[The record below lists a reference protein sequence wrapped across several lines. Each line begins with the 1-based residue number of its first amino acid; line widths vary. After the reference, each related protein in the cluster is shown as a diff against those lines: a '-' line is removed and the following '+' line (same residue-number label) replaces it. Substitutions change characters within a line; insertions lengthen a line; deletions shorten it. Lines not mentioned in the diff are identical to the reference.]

1 MLVRLQDGRLK
12 DVAVTEVTKENYIVP
27 QNERNVYHCKIEITQ
42 FDNRTGKRISTPR
55 IQKFDKKEYETI
67 VETNLKLQGYVVEV
81 LYNPTEYLQMVKKQ
95 RAGIGNGIQ
104 RANSQAEIDA
114 AVAKALAQQK
124 AAFDKQLEDAVAKAM
139 AKNNKKQK

>member
-12 DVAVTEVTKENYIVP
+12 DVDVTEVTKDNYIVP

-42 FDNRTGKRISTPR
+42 FDNRNGKKISRPR

-67 VETNLKLQGYVVEV
+67 VERNLKLQGYVVEV
-81 LYNPTEYLQMVKKQ
+81 LYNPTEYLQSVKKQ
-95 RAGIGNGIQ
+95 RAGIANGIQ
-104 RANSQAEIDA
+104 HANSQAEIDA

-124 AAFDKQLEDAVAKAM
+124 AAFDKQLEEAVAKAM
-139 AKNNKKQK
+139 AKQNKGKK

>member
-12 DVAVTEVTKENYIVP
+12 DVAVEEVTKENYIVP

-42 FDNRTGKRISTPR
+42 FDNRTGKKISRPR

-67 VETNLKLQGYVVEV
+67 VERNLKLQGYVVEV
-81 LYNPTEYLQMVKKQ
+81 LYNPTEYLQSVKKQ
-95 RAGIGNGIQ
+95 RAGIANGIQ
-104 RANSQAEIDA
+104 RANSQSEIDA

-124 AAFDKQLEDAVAKAM
+124 ATFDKQLEEAVAKAM
-139 AKNNKKQK
+139 AKQNKGKK